1 MPRPKTQRSEA
12 KRITQLLQAAGLWQ
26 PQFADTVAHLAQL
39 YAELDQ
45 LRAWYEDDTQNFDL
59 SMMITHQLKD
69 GSQTA
74 ELHPALREMNK
85 IITQCLPLEIQLGLT
100 PAAHRRMTAAPKEAA
115 PTFAGKLRLLEAE

>member
-1 MPRPKTQRSEA
+1 
-12 KRITQLLQAAGLWQ
+12 
-26 PQFADTVAHLAQL
+26 
-39 YAELDQ
+39 
-45 LRAWYEDDTQNFDL
+45 
-59 SMMITHQLKD
+59 MMITHQLKD

-100 PAAHRRMTAAPKEAA
+100 PAAHRRMTAAQKEAA